1 MEAMTDRP
9 HDKPW
14 AGNHDIQ
21 QTIADDIME
30 RHGCDK
36 PVDLMGAV
44 QTVLANMVCDMSR
57 SHAMAVEGLDACLGD
72 MRAVIDQRFPR
83 TQ

>member
-1 MEAMTDRP
+1 MIDRP

-14 AGNHDIQ
+14 AGDAELQ
-21 QTIADDIME
+21 EKIADDIME
-30 RHGCDK
+30 RHGSQK

-44 QTVLANMVCDMSR
+44 ETVLANMVCDMSR
-57 SHAMAVEGLDACLGD
+57 NHAMAVDGLAACIGD
-72 MRAVIDQRFPR
+72 MRAVIDERFPR